1 MSEAVRRVQ
10 ARARELAGSG
20 KFAGWRAVAFEL
32 QFEPGF
38 SDAYAW
44 LYSPSTK
51 EELEGLCKEARKQRE
66 VRSHDADL
74 RGQEGKGKD
83 MRHQHR

>member
-1 MSEAVRRVQ
+1 MSDTVQRIQ

-20 KFAGWRAVAFEL
+20 KFAGWRALAFEL

-38 SDAYAW
+38 LEAYGW

-51 EELEGLCKEARKQRE
+51 DELEGLCKEARTRRQVKSLNKSE
-66 VRSHDADL
+66 
-74 RGQEGKGKD
+74 
-83 MRHQHR
+83 

>member
-1 MSEAVRRVQ
+1 MTDTVQRVQ

-20 KFAGWRAVAFEL
+20 KFAGWRALAFEL

-38 SDAYAW
+38 SDAYGW

-66 VRSHDADL
+66 ARCLNESE
-74 RGQEGKGKD
+74 RCRPTWPKG
-83 MRHQHR
+83 

>member
-1 MSEAVRRVQ
+1 MSDTVQRVQ

-20 KFAGWRAVAFEL
+20 KFAGWRVVAFEL

-38 SDAYAW
+38 FDAYGW

-51 EELEGLCKEARKQRE
+51 EELENLCLEARGHAKPNR
-66 VRSHDADL
+66 
-74 RGQEGKGKD
+74 
-83 MRHQHR
+83 

>member
-1 MSEAVRRVQ
+1 MSDAVRRVQ

-20 KFAGWRAVAFEL
+20 KFAGWRALAFEL

-38 SDAYAW
+38 SDAYEW

-66 VRSHDADL
+66 DRPNESE
-74 RGQEGKGKD
+74 RCRPTRPKG
-83 MRHQHR
+83 

>member
-38 SDAYAW
+38 LTPMDGSTAHPPKRSLRVYAKKREN
-44 LYSPSTK
+44 S
-51 EELEGLCKEARKQRE
+51 ARSGRTMPTYAAKR
-66 VRSHDADL
+66 VTGRT
-74 RGQEGKGKD
+74 
-83 MRHQHR
+83 